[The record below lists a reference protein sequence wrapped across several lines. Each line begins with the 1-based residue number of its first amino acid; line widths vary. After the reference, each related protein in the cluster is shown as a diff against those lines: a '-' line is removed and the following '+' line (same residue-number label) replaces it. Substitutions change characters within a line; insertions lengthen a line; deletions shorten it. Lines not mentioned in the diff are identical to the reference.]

1 MTEAGRPV
9 VHPDWGRGP
18 EHLAHPG
25 PGEEEPGEVLQQAG
39 QRVHLDIEA
48 ASDVGAPLQLPGV
61 LQQHAAVQRDVQLLG
76 GEEHVHEVHVAR
88 AGYDEKLGTEPLRL
102 FPLTPESADVTQR
115 LGHGA
120 GQEALTVIHCE
131 ICFHHC
137 GHLLFDCRL

>member
-1 MTEAGRPV
+1 MSE
-9 VHPDWGRGP
+9 
-18 EHLAHPG
+18 
-25 PGEEEPGEVLQQAG
+25 
-39 QRVHLDIEA
+39 
-48 ASDVGAPLQLPGV
+48 PGV

-76 GEEHVHEVHVAR
+76 GEEHVHEVHVLGRGVAR
-88 AGYDEKLGTEPLRL
+88 AGYDEEAGTQPLRL
-102 FPLTPESADVTQR
+102 FPLTLESADVTQR